1 MAETIPR
8 LYNCFLIVELTRR
21 IGRSM
26 TALRPAS
33 IGSVGGKRERHAAL
47 SSSAFHAGPQLV
59 PPPGAVIVPRSG
71 RCVFEIAV
79 PSLLH
84 DTAVRAAHIGAAAAP
99 RLGGSIGCIDYGGDG
114 RHHGHHDHKLLH
126 EHPLSLAVTIPNAGA
141 FTVIDLAE
149 QRGQFATSSA
159 I

>member
-1 MAETIPR
+1 VGLRSRFSNKSAGFSPGQSAMTRPPLSAPPTSKIPR
-8 LYNCFLIVELTRR
+8 RYNCFLIVGLPRR

-26 TALRPAS
+26 TASRPAS
-33 IGSVGGKRERHAAL
+33 ISSVGGKREHHAAL
-47 SSSAFHAGPQLV
+47 SSSAFHAGPQFV

-99 RLGGSIGCIDYGGDG
+99 RLGRSIGYIDYG
-114 RHHGHHDHKLLH
+114 
-126 EHPLSLAVTIPNAGA
+126 
-141 FTVIDLAE
+141 
-149 QRGQFATSSA
+149 
-159 I
+159 